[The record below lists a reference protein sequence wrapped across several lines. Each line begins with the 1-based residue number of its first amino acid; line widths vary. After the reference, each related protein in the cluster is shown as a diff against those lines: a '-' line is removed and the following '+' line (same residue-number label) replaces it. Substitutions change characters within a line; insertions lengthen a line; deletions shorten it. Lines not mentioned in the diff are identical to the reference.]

1 MNKYNKLYLAMTD
14 FFAGDVK
21 RIQHFVKVH
30 SFAKII
36 GEEEG
41 LDGKT
46 QEILEA
52 AALVHDIGIKPAEEK
67 YGRSEGKLQEQ
78 EGPAIAEK
86 MLHELEF
93 AEDVTKRVA
102 WLVAHH
108 HTYSHI
114 EAPDHQILVEAD
126 FLVNFYEGDM
136 NEETIRKTVEKIFKT
151 KTGKSLAED
160 MYFRRP
166 VKLSDTW
173 AEEALQDLEDFIE
186 EQGVY
191 IRQ

>member
-1 MNKYNKLYLAMTD
+1 M
-14 FFAGDVK
+14 
-21 RIQHFVKVH
+21 
-30 SFAKII
+30 
-36 GEEEG
+36 
-41 LDGKT
+41 
-46 QEILEA
+46 
-52 AALVHDIGIKPAEEK
+52 
-67 YGRSEGKLQEQ
+67 
-78 EGPAIAEK
+78 IAEK

-93 AEDVTKRVA
+93 AEDVIKRVA

-151 KTGKSLAED
+151 KTGKSLAAD

-166 VKLSDTW
+166 CK
-173 AEEALQDLEDFIE
+173 IIRHMGRG
-186 EQGVY
+186 GVAGSGGFHRRTGGLY
-191 IRQ
+191 PAVTG